1 LDERAQVGVDRLV
14 VERPVRTPAAALVA
28 GNVAGDVA
36 VVLEFV
42 EVARDRGT
50 GHALTERGD
59 KLRSAETPP
68 MLGQRDSDR
77 ELDAVHSHA
86 DQRVQLAG
94 ERGVGVGRHTPIV
107 SVVRGKGRRDTMS
120 NLYR

>member
-1 LDERAQVGVDRLV
+1 MDEGTQIGVELRM
-14 VERPVRTPAAALVA
+14 VERPVRTPTAALVA

-36 VVLEFV
+36 VVLELV

-50 GHALTERGD
+50 RHALAKRGD
-59 KLRSAETPP
+59 ELRGAETTP
-68 MLGQRDSDR
+68 MLGQRDGDG
-77 ELDAVHSHA
+77 ELDAVHAHA
-86 DQRVQLAG
+86 DQRVQPDG
-94 ERGVGVGRHTPIV
+94 ERGVGVGRHAPIV